1 MVGALRVGARRSVG
15 GSVDDGGSDGVG
27 VGVGGSVGDSDGG
40 GGRVGGSV
48 GGSVGDGVGVGGS
61 VGDSDSVGG
70 SDKDSDL
77 DRNSDNV
84 VVSSRACFRPLV
96 LASLVRPLA
105 ERAGA
110 MTTPEKALGDAIVS
124 RLGDVKLDARAKTAA
139 REFQST
145 HAKYDV
151 ADEAASNKELARR
164 AALAAVG
171 AADETLDGA
180 VSRLADKLIGAGITK
195 RNKAFGGFS
204 DYAVSS
210 LCNLG
215 YAKEIVESAKLVRN
229 VRKGKPPKDVVAAC
243 AAVERAAAA
252 VKAKLAAYDAP
263 QKGWQKAI
271 VARDSQLLA
280 WQKSLTR
287 FRVLSRASLIDDDG
301 AYEALFAAPESIAVA
316 KTTRKKKVVAKPAPP
331 VVE

>member
-1 MVGALRVGARRSVG
+1 
-15 GSVDDGGSDGVG
+15 
-27 VGVGGSVGDSDGG
+27 
-40 GGRVGGSV
+40 
-48 GGSVGDGVGVGGS
+48 
-61 VGDSDSVGG
+61 
-70 SDKDSDL
+70 
-77 DRNSDNV
+77 
-84 VVSSRACFRPLV
+84 
-96 LASLVRPLA
+96 
-105 ERAGA
+105 

-215 YAKEIVESAKLVRN
+215 YAKDRRARLPAARLAEVAYALSRALARVADRRRRCVRGA
-229 VRKGKPPKDVVAAC
+229 VRCARVDRSGEDDAQEEASREAC
-243 AAVERAAAA
+243 AAGRGVRRSGGRAASSRSA
-252 VKAKLAAYDAP
+252 VSTL
-263 QKGWQKAI
+263 
-271 VARDSQLLA
+271 
-280 WQKSLTR
+280 
-287 FRVLSRASLIDDDG
+287 
-301 AYEALFAAPESIAVA
+301 
-316 KTTRKKKVVAKPAPP
+316 PACSS
-331 VVE
+331 